1 MQILKKYWMGLL
13 LAVLIGIAGVMIW
26 QTLHPK
32 TLPKNLVQGTGRM
45 DGDLINLNT
54 KYPGRLETI
63 TVEDGTTVKKNMVI
77 AILKSAEQQAQKT
90 QIEAQIRAQKEI
102 FEAKKVELEIAKKT
116 IPLGLEKA
124 KDQLVANQSQFKE
137 LLKNIEIQKRVYE
150 QAKRDFDRSK
160 TLYKTR
166 AIDPH
171 SHELAQ
177 LKMDT
182 EHDRLETLKEKK
194 VQITAMI
201 ELSKDTIEEA
211 KVSQKNLQALAN
223 MLASLK
229 DGIAALEASKSGIE
243 AVLEEM
249 TLRSPV
255 DGYIVEK
262 IANVGE
268 VIGAG
273 MPVATLIDPHS
284 LYLKIFVDTLQNGKI
299 ELGDKAKI
307 FLDAD
312 PDRPITAKVVNIAQK
327 AEFTPK
333 EVSVRSDRIQRVYA
347 VHLKPLKVDPLL
359 KLGIPAIGVIS
370 MDGEGLPESLD
381 ALPEL

>member
-1 MQILKKYWMGLL
+1 MQIVKKYWMGIV
-13 LAVLIGIAGVMIW
+13 LAVLVGIASVMIW
-26 QTLHPK
+26 KTLHPK
-32 TLPKNLVQGTGRM
+32 TLPENLLQGTGRM

-63 TVEDGTTVKKNMVI
+63 TVEDGTVVKKDMVI

-90 QIEAQIRAQKEI
+90 QIEAQIRAQKEV

-124 KDQLVANQSQFKE
+124 KDQLTANQSQFKE
-137 LLKNIEIQKRVYE
+137 LLKNIEVQKRVYE

-182 EHDRLETLKEKK
+182 EHDRLEALKEKK

-201 ELSKDTIEEA
+201 ELSKAGMEEA

-229 DGIAALEASKSGIE
+229 EGIAALEASKSGVE
-243 AVLEEM
+243 AMLEEM

-299 ELGDKAKI
+299 ELGDKAEI

-312 PDRPITAKVVNIAQK
+312 PDRPIAAKVVNIAQQ

-347 VHLKPLKVDPLL
+347 VHLKPLKVDTLL

>member
-1 MQILKKYWMGLL
+1 MQIVKKYWMGIV
-13 LAVLIGIAGVMIW
+13 LAVLVGIASVMIW
-26 QTLHPK
+26 KTLHPK
-32 TLPKNLVQGTGRM
+32 TLPENLLQGTGRM

-63 TVEDGTTVKKNMVI
+63 TVEDGTVVKKDMVI

-90 QIEAQIRAQKEI
+90 QIEAQIRAQKEV

-124 KDQLVANQSQFKE
+124 KDQLTANQSQFKE
-137 LLKNIEIQKRVYE
+137 LLKNIEVQKRVYE

-182 EHDRLETLKEKK
+182 EHDRLEALKEKK

-201 ELSKDTIEEA
+201 ELSKAGMEEA

-229 DGIAALEASKSGIE
+229 EGIAALEASKSGIE
-243 AVLEEM
+243 AMLEEM

-299 ELGDKAKI
+299 ELGDKAEI

-312 PDRPITAKVVNIAQK
+312 PDRPIAAKVVNIAQQ

-347 VHLKPLKVDPLL
+347 VHLKPLKVDTLL

>member
-1 MQILKKYWMGLL
+1 MGIV
-13 LAVLIGIAGVMIW
+13 LAVLVVVAGVMIW
-26 QTLHPK
+26 KTLHPK
-32 TLPKNLVQGTGRM
+32 TLPENLLQGTGRM

-63 TVEDGTTVKKNMVI
+63 TVEDGTVVKKDMVI

-90 QIEAQIRAQKEI
+90 QIEAQIRAQKEV

-124 KDQLVANQSQFKE
+124 KDQLTANQSQFKE
-137 LLKNIEIQKRVYE
+137 LLKNIEVQKRVYE

-182 EHDRLETLKEKK
+182 EHDRLEALKEKK

-201 ELSKDTIEEA
+201 ELSKAGMEEA

-229 DGIAALEASKSGIE
+229 EGIAALEASKSGVE
-243 AVLEEM
+243 AMLEEM

-299 ELGDKAKI
+299 ELGDKAEI

-312 PDRPITAKVVNIAQK
+312 PDRPIAAKVVNIAQQ

-347 VHLKPLKVDPLL
+347 VHLKPLKVDTLL

>member
-1 MQILKKYWMGLL
+1 MQIVKKYWMGIV
-13 LAVLIGIAGVMIW
+13 LAVLVGIASVMIW
-26 QTLHPK
+26 KTLHPK
-32 TLPKNLVQGTGRM
+32 TLPENLLQGTGRM

-63 TVEDGTTVKKNMVI
+63 TVEDGTAVKKDMVI

-90 QIEAQIRAQKEI
+90 QIEAQIRAQKEV

-124 KDQLVANQSQFKE
+124 KDQLTANQSQFKE
-137 LLKNIEIQKRVYE
+137 LLKNIEVQKRVYE

-182 EHDRLETLKEKK
+182 EHDRLEALKEKK

-201 ELSKDTIEEA
+201 ELSKAAMEEA

-229 DGIAALEASKSGIE
+229 EGIAALEASKSGVE
-243 AVLEEM
+243 AMLEEM

-299 ELGDKAKI
+299 ELGDKAEI

-312 PDRPITAKVVNIAQK
+312 PDRPIAAKVVNIAQQ

-347 VHLKPLKVDPLL
+347 VHLKPLKVDTLL

>member
-1 MQILKKYWMGLL
+1 MQIVKKYWMGIV
-13 LAVLIGIAGVMIW
+13 LAVLVGIASVMIW
-26 QTLHPK
+26 KTLHPK
-32 TLPKNLVQGTGRM
+32 TLPENLLQGTGRM

-63 TVEDGTTVKKNMVI
+63 TVEDGTVVKKDMVI

-90 QIEAQIRAQKEI
+90 QIEAQIRAQKEV

-124 KDQLVANQSQFKE
+124 KDQLTANQSQFKE
-137 LLKNIEIQKRVYE
+137 LLKNIEVQKRVYE

-182 EHDRLETLKEKK
+182 EHDRLEVLKEKK

-201 ELSKDTIEEA
+201 ELSKAGMEEA

-229 DGIAALEASKSGIE
+229 EGIAALEASKSGVE
-243 AVLEEM
+243 AMLEEM

-255 DGYIVEK
+255 DGYVVEK
-262 IANVGE
+262 IANAGE

-299 ELGDKAKI
+299 ELGDKAEI

-312 PDRPITAKVVNIAQK
+312 PDRPIAAKVVNIAQQ

-347 VHLKPLKVDPLL
+347 VHLKPLKVDTLL

>member
-26 QTLHPK
+26 RTLHPK
-32 TLPKNLVQGTGRM
+32 TLPENLLQGTGRM

-63 TVEDGTTVKKNMVI
+63 TVEDGTAVKKDMVI

-90 QIEAQIRAQKEI
+90 QIEAQIRAQKEVL
-102 FEAKKVELEIAKKT
+102 EAKKVELEIAKKT

-124 KDQLVANQSQFKE
+124 KDQLVVNQSQFKE
-137 LLKNIEIQKRVYE
+137 LLKDIEVQKSEYE

-166 AIDPH
+166 TIDPH
-171 SHELAQ
+171 SYELAQ

-182 EHDRLETLKEKK
+182 EHGRLEALKEKK

-201 ELSKDTIEEA
+201 ELSKAAIEEA
-211 KVSQKNLQALAN
+211 KVSQKKLQALVN
-223 MLASLK
+223 MLISLK
-229 DGIAALEASKSGIE
+229 ESIAALEASKSGIE
-243 AVLEEM
+243 AMIEEM

-255 DGYIVEK
+255 DGYVVEK

-273 MPVATLIDPHS
+273 MPVVTLIDPHS

-299 ELGDKAKI
+299 ELGDKAEI

-312 PDRPITAKVVNIAQK
+312 PDHPIAAKVVNIAQQ

-347 VHLKPLKVDPLL
+347 VHLKPLKVNPLL

-370 MDGEGLPESLD
+370 MGGEGLPESLD

>member
-1 MQILKKYWMGLL
+1 MQIVKKYWMGIV
-13 LAVLIGIAGVMIW
+13 LAVLVGIASVMIW
-26 QTLHPK
+26 KTLHPK
-32 TLPKNLVQGTGRM
+32 TLPENLLQGTGRM

-63 TVEDGTTVKKNMVI
+63 TVEDGTVVKKDMVI

-90 QIEAQIRAQKEI
+90 QIEAQIRAQKEV

-124 KDQLVANQSQFKE
+124 KDQLTANQSQFKE
-137 LLKNIEIQKRVYE
+137 LLKNIEVQKRVYE

-182 EHDRLETLKEKK
+182 EHDRLEALKEKK

-201 ELSKDTIEEA
+201 ELSKAGMEEA

-229 DGIAALEASKSGIE
+229 EGIAALEASKSGVE
-243 AVLEEM
+243 AMLEEM

-255 DGYIVEK
+255 DGYVVEK

-299 ELGDKAKI
+299 ELGDKAEI

-312 PDRPITAKVVNIAQK
+312 PDRPIAAKVVNIAQQ

-347 VHLKPLKVDPLL
+347 VHLKPLKVDTLL

>member
-1 MQILKKYWMGLL
+1 MQIVKKYWMGIV
-13 LAVLIGIAGVMIW
+13 LAVLVGIASVMIW
-26 QTLHPK
+26 KTLHPK
-32 TLPKNLVQGTGRM
+32 TLPENLVQGTGRM

-63 TVEDGTTVKKNMVI
+63 TVEDGTVVKKDMVI

-90 QIEAQIRAQKEI
+90 QIEAQIRAQKEV

-124 KDQLVANQSQFKE
+124 KDQLTANQSQFKE
-137 LLKNIEIQKRVYE
+137 LLKNIEVQKRVYE

-160 TLYKTR
+160 TLYRTR

-182 EHDRLETLKEKK
+182 EHDRLEALKEKK

-201 ELSKDTIEEA
+201 ELSKAGMEEA

-229 DGIAALEASKSGIE
+229 EGIAALEASKSGVE
-243 AVLEEM
+243 AMLEEM

-299 ELGDKAKI
+299 ELGDKAEI

-312 PDRPITAKVVNIAQK
+312 PDRPIAAKVVNIAQQ

-347 VHLKPLKVDPLL
+347 VHLKPLKVDTLL

>member
-1 MQILKKYWMGLL
+1 MQILKKYWMGIV
-13 LAVLIGIAGVMIW
+13 LAALVGIAGVMIW
-26 QTLHPK
+26 RTLHPK
-32 TLPKNLVQGTGRM
+32 TLPENLLQGTGRM

-63 TVEDGTTVKKNMVI
+63 TVEDGTTVKKDMVI

-90 QIEAQIRAQKEI
+90 QIEAQIRAQKEV

-124 KDQLVANQSQFKE
+124 KDQLAANQSQFKE

-160 TLYKTR
+160 TLYETR
-166 AIDPH
+166 TIDPH

-182 EHDRLETLKEKK
+182 EHDRLEALKEKK

-201 ELSKDTIEEA
+201 ELSKAAVEEA

-229 DGIAALEASKSGIE
+229 DGITALEASKSSIE
-243 AVLEEM
+243 AMLEEM

-255 DGYIVEK
+255 DGYVVEK
-262 IANVGE
+262 IANIGE

-312 PDRPITAKVVNIAQK
+312 PDRPIAAKVVNIAQQ

-347 VHLKPLKVDPLL
+347 VHLKPLKVDSLL